1 VIVTTPD
8 GRPSEA
14 KPLQYEGFDPGDAAV
29 QAGAGE
35 ATVRG
40 SNQDVSTSAHA
51 DVASG
56 LSTQRGNVAND
67 QSGAP
72 FTGTT

>member
-1 VIVTTPD
+1 MTSPE

-14 KPLQYEGFDPGDAAV
+14 KPLQYKGFEPGDAAV

-40 SNQDVSTSAHA
+40 SNQDLSRTAQA

-56 LSTQRGNVAND
+56 LVTQKGNVAND
-67 QSGAP
+67 QTGPP
-72 FTGTT
+72 FTGSV